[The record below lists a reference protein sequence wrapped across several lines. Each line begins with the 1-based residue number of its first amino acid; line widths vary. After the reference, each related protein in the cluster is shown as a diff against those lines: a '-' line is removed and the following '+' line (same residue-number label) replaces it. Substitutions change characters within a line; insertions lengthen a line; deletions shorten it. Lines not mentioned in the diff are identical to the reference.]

1 MTIAVYPGSFDPV
14 TNGHMDIVMRASSIF
29 EKLIV
34 GVYAIPAKNLL
45 FNTEERVGLFKQAVK
60 GLRNVEVRP
69 YTGLTV
75 DLARECNAQVL
86 LRGLRSGSDFDNE
99 FEMVLMNQK
108 LAPDVDSVFMISMLE
123 HQFLSSSLLKE
134 VAQLGGNIEEMVP
147 KHVATALREKFGI
160 GHTGHS
166 P

>member
-1 MTIAVYPGSFDPV
+1 MTVAVYPGSFDPV
-14 TNGHMDIVMRASSIF
+14 TNGHMDIVLRASRIF

-34 GVYAIPAKNLL
+34 GIYAIPDKNLL
-45 FNTEERVGLFKQAVK
+45 FNTEERVDLFKQAVR
-60 GLRNVEVRP
+60 GMRNVEVRL

-75 DLARECNAQVL
+75 DLARECKAQVL

-108 LAPDVDSVFMISMLE
+108 LAPDVDSVFMISTLE

-134 VAQLGGNIEEMVP
+134 VAQLGGDIEGMVP
-147 KHVATALREKFGI
+147 KHVAAALRQRFGI
-160 GHTGHS
+160 VQTGHT

>member
-14 TNGHMDIVMRASSIF
+14 TVGHMDIVLRASRIF
-29 EKLIV
+29 AKLYV
-34 GVYAIPAKNLL
+34 GVYATPSKNLL
-45 FNTEERVGLFKQAVK
+45 FNTEERLDLFKQAVK
-60 GLRNVEVRP
+60 GIPNVEVVT
-69 YTGLTV
+69 YNGLTV
-75 DLARECNAQVL
+75 DFAHQCKAQVL
-86 LRGLRSGSDFDNE
+86 VRGLRSGSDFDNE
-99 FEMVLMNQK
+99 FEMALMNQK
-108 LAPDVDSVFMISMLE
+108 LTHAVDSVFMIASLE
-123 HQFLSSSLLKE
+123 HQFLSSRLLKE